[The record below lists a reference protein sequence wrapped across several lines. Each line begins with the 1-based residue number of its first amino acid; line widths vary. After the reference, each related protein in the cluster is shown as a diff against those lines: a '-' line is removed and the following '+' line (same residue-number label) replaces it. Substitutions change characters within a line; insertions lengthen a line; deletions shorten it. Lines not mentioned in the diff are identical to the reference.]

1 MNSGQNSND
10 PTRENRIKI
19 LLGVTIAASELVI
32 VFLTQDL
39 DWISRGLTVLS
50 LIALNVAFVLF
61 GIWRSKTQAAL
72 IESRQKEAHEHQRML
87 TIINSLPDGI
97 LSVNPRGEIE
107 LFNSSALSLLNTN
120 SSLIGQNIHKL
131 LNLKKINGEKFNL
144 REVFRSGVP
153 FFSTNDL
160 TFENDGDKLRIELE
174 VLSIRGFYSRE
185 NKAQKS
191 FAVILRDIT
200 KQKTLDEERD
210 EFISVVSHEL
220 RTPVAITEGAIS
232 NLQMMIEKSAPQK
245 LLKNTVDMTYK
256 QVSFLANM
264 INDLSTLSR
273 AERGVGDTFEDFCPQ
288 KLGEELF
295 TRYQKQAEEKGLT
308 LNLNLSP
315 NLKKIRTSKLYI
327 EELLQ
332 NIITNS
338 IKYTKE
344 GSVTIKIESADK
356 KARFSII
363 DTGIGI
369 SKSDQKKI
377 FEKFYRSEDY
387 RTRETGGTGL
397 GLYISEKLARKLN
410 TKIELKSRLNHGS
423 TFSFEIP
430 FAQPEK

>member
-50 LIALNVAFVLF
+50 LIALNVAFVSF

-107 LFNSSALSLLNTN
+107 LFNSAALSLLNTN
-120 SSLIGQNIHKL
+120 SILIGQNIHKL

-144 REVFRSGVP
+144 REVFRSGAP

-160 TFENDGDKLRIELE
+160 TFESDGDKLRIELE

-295 TRYQKQAEEKGLT
+295 TRYQNKPK
-308 LNLNLSP
+308 
-315 NLKKIRTSKLYI
+315 
-327 EELLQ
+327 
-332 NIITNS
+332 
-338 IKYTKE
+338 
-344 GSVTIKIESADK
+344 K
-356 KARFSII
+356 KA
-363 DTGIGI
+363 
-369 SKSDQKKI
+369 
-377 FEKFYRSEDY
+377 
-387 RTRETGGTGL
+387 
-397 GLYISEKLARKLN
+397 
-410 TKIELKSRLNHGS
+410 
-423 TFSFEIP
+423 
-430 FAQPEK
+430 